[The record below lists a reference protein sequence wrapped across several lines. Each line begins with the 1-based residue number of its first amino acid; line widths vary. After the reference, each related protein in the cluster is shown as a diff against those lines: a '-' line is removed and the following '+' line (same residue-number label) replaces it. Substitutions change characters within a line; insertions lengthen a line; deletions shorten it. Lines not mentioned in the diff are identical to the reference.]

1 MARQSDKG
9 DDGLTDIQ
17 EEIKELIDDLKET
30 LPNNVSVWDNQ
41 ERETTQ

>member
-1 MARQSDKG
+1 MARQPDKG

-41 ERETTQ
+41 ERETT